1 MLGIRNIK
9 VVGEVTGGET
19 VLLEGVG
26 AGADFL
32 LLLTGIRGMYLACCH
47 LEPFWKPDG
56 GKAAKSGLGLSRLM
70 WGQEN
75 GRVESS

>member
-26 AGADFL
+26 AGADIPL
-32 LLLTGIRGMYLACCH
+32 LLPRALAVYLACFH
-47 LEPFWKPDG
+47 LEPYWKPDG
-56 GKAAKSGLGLSRLM
+56 GKAAKSGLGLFRLM
-70 WGQEN
+70 WC
-75 GRVESS
+75 